1 MSLGAPSTPPPLS
14 GVAALMAA
22 TFPGPFCYSA
32 IGVAVPSLAAEFA
45 LSPGD
50 VQWAASAF
58 IAAMMGGMLMANA
71 VLARHGLRRSL
82 AIAAVGFSVATTLA
96 AAAPAFAVLVPLQFA
111 MGAFA
116 GLMQPIAMV
125 TLYRAY
131 PDALR
136 GRATSVYGVS
146 ISLVSTLAPTLAGL
160 AIDLA
165 SWRALFV
172 VPLPL
177 ALAGLLAARR
187 ARDDGVRTRERSDAA
202 GLALLWTALLALLA
216 LDVRASLRGWALPL
230 AVALGCGAAFVLRLP
245 RVARPL
251 IDPALFRHA
260 GFAAAALV
268 AMLYGALMF
277 GLVYLVPVYVQVALG
292 ASASVAGAVQ
302 LPAGVALGVAVFVA
316 GRAID
321 RWSHRP
327 VLVTGFVVLAVT
339 CALLGTPAAASA
351 IALVALWS
359 AIGRAGIGFVFG
371 GLNAGATRV
380 VPDPALAQVPGLVNF
395 FRMLGGAL
403 GVKALSLIV
412 DLGLGAAPQDAAT
425 RAAAF
430 APAFLLLAL
439 VAACAVPLAL
449 RMRARPVD
457 DGRGRT
463 PGDPVSRTPGDP

>member
-1 MSLGAPSTPPPLS
+1 MSRDATRTMPPLRS
-14 GVAALMAA
+14 VAALMAA

-45 LSPGD
+45 LSPGE

-58 IAAMMGGMLMANA
+58 IAAMMGGMLVANA
-71 VLARHGLRRSL
+71 VLARQGLRRSL
-82 AIAAVGFSVATTLA
+82 AIAAVGFSAATVLA
-96 AAAPAFAVLVPLQFA
+96 TAAPAFIALVLLQFA

-146 ISLVSTLAPTLAGL
+146 IAVVSTLAPALAGL

-165 SWRALFV
+165 SWRALFL

-177 ALAGLLAARR
+177 ALAGLLAARW
-187 ARDDGVRTRERSDAA
+187 AHDDGVRSHSRPDVA
-202 GLALLWTALLALLA
+202 GLALLWIALLALLA
-216 LDVRASLRGWALPL
+216 LDVHAQLRGWALPL
-230 AVALGCGAAFVLRLP
+230 ALALACGAAFVVRLR
-245 RVARPL
+245 RVAHPL
-251 IDPALFRHA
+251 VDPTLFRHA

-268 AMLYGALMF
+268 AMRYGALMF
-277 GLVYLVPVYVQVALG
+277 GLVYLVPVYVQIALG
-292 ASASVAGAVQ
+292 SSPSVAGAVL
-302 LPAGVALGVAVFVA
+302 LPAGIALGVAVFVA
-316 GRAID
+316 GRAVD

-327 VLVTGFVVLAVT
+327 VLVAGFVVLAIT
-339 CALLGTPAAASA
+339 CALLGTPAASAA

-371 GLNAGATRV
+371 GLNAGATRL
-380 VPDPALAQVPGLVNF
+380 VPDSALAQVPGLVNF

-412 DLGLGAAPQDAAT
+412 DLRLGEAAHDAAT

-439 VAACAVPLAL
+439 LAACAVPLAL
-449 RMRARPVD
+449 RMHARHAGDAVTRAPD
-457 DGRGRT
+457 A
-463 PGDPVSRTPGDP
+463 P